1 MNKKKLLLCVIL
13 GFILILAAIITIMA
27 IGSKTRKEEDQPMF
41 QRVKLALEDEDPQVG
56 LAELKYYLGKRP
68 DSAEAHLL
76 LANLY
81 DERLGM
87 PLEAIFEY
95 RAYLELAGESA
106 NREEVNLW
114 ITAAKKRCFLEWT
127 KEFSGLFQDSRAEEI
142 ISLRNEVRELR
153 YQLQQAKE
161 SKPPTIATAS
171 ADTSSKPVTADAESE
186 QPSAPQTTA
195 AAKPEQSAEP
205 QTAAA
210 AKPEQSAEPQP
221 QEAIAIYTVAKGDNL
236 AKISQKF
243 YNTSANAN
251 LIYEHNKDVLKSPN
265 LLPIGRKLKIP
276 PAPKSAAAPAPE
288 TSKPRELPPIKP
300 LSEEQLR
307 KLRGENSPPVPQEKP
322 APQHSVNN
330 SITPYLYN

>member
-1 MNKKKLLLCVIL
+1 MNKKKLLICVIL
-13 GFILILAAIITIMA
+13 GFILILVVIITIMV

-95 RAYLELAGESA
+95 RTYLELAGESA
-106 NREEVNLW
+106 NREEINMW

-127 KEFSGLFQDSRAEEI
+127 KEFSDLYQDSRSEEI

-153 YQLQQAKE
+153 YQLQQATE
-161 SKPPTIATAS
+161 NKPQAITTAS
-171 ADTSSKPVTADAESE
+171 TDTPTKQIANTEPEQSAD
-186 QPSAPQTTA
+186 PQTTVT
-195 AAKPEQSAEP
+195 AKPEQPSEP
-205 QTAAA
+205 QV
-210 AKPEQSAEPQP
+210 
-221 QEAIAIYTVAKGDNL
+221 QESIAIYTVARGDNL

-265 LLPIGRKLKIP
+265 LLQIGQKLKIP
-276 PAPKSAAAPAPE
+276 PAAKTVTKTATAITPQTNKH
-288 TSKPRELPPIKP
+288 RELPPIKP
-300 LSEEQLR
+300 LSEEQLQ
-307 KLRGENSPPVPQEKP
+307 KLRGEKVSPPPQEKP
-322 APQHSVNN
+322 TLQQPVNN

>member
-1 MNKKKLLLCVIL
+1 MNKKKLLICVIL
-13 GFILILAAIITIMA
+13 GFILILVVIITIMV

-56 LAELKYYLGKRP
+56 LAELKYYLDKRP

-95 RAYLELAGESA
+95 RTYLELTGESA
-106 NREEVNLW
+106 NREEINMW

-127 KEFSGLFQDSRAEEI
+127 KEFSDLYQDSRSEEI

-153 YQLQQAKE
+153 YQLQQATE
-161 SKPPTIATAS
+161 NKPQAITTAS
-171 ADTSSKPVTADAESE
+171 TDT
-186 QPSAPQTTA
+186 QTKQITTNTE
-195 AAKPEQSAEP
+195 PEQSAEP
-205 QTAAA
+205 QTTVT
-210 AKPEQSAEPQP
+210 AKPEEPSEPQV
-221 QEAIAIYTVAKGDNL
+221 QESIAIYTVAKGDNL

-265 LLPIGRKLKIP
+265 LLQIGQKLKIP
-276 PAPKSAAAPAPE
+276 PAEKTATKTAPATTPQ
-288 TSKPRELPPIKP
+288 TGKRRELPPIKP
-300 LSEEQLR
+300 LSEEQLQ
-307 KLRGENSPPVPQEKP
+307 KLRGEKVSPPPSREEATLQQP
-322 APQHSVNN
+322 VNN